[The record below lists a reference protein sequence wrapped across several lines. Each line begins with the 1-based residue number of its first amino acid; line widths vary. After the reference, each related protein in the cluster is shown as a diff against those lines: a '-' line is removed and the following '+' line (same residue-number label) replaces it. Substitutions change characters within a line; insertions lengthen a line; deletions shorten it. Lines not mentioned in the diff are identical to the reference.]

1 MTETKKTFVVVYR
14 ITGRASVTVEAENE
28 ADARKLAMQS
38 DSPMELEDW
47 QAEDI
52 VDVYGI

>member
-1 MTETKKTFVVVYR
+1 MTETKKTFVVVYY

-28 ADARKLAMQS
+28 ADARKQAMQG